1 MTSLRQ
7 RMIEDMQVRNFSPRT
22 QATYLHQVAQ
32 FASHFGRSPDALG
45 PAELRA
51 YQVYLTTAKRLA
63 PNSILTAVAALRF
76 FYRVTLKRAW
86 PVADL
91 LPAPKRPRTLPI
103 VLSPTE
109 VQRFLASVPSLQ
121 HRTILCVCY
130 AAGLRISEAVRLQV
144 PDIDSARMVLR
155 VTQGKGQK
163 DRYVMLSPRLL
174 TLLRTW
180 WRVATPRTWLFPGTR
195 VGHHL
200 TPDAVEEAC
209 LQARRRCGIPKPI
222 TPHALRHAFAV
233 HLLEGGTDVRT
244 IQLLLGHRSL
254 TTTARYLRIA
264 ATTVCA
270 TRSPFDLLPVPRP
283 AAPAPVRPRVF

>member
-1 MTSLRQ
+1 MTPLRQ
-7 RMIEDMQVRNFSPRT
+7 RMLEDMQVRNFSPHT
-22 QATYLHQVAQ
+22 QAAYLHQVAL
-32 FASHFGRSPDALG
+32 FARHFRRSPDTLG
-45 PAELRA
+45 PEEIRA
-51 YQVYLTTAKRLA
+51 YQVYLTTEKRLA

-91 LPAPKRPRTLPI
+91 IPAPKKPQTLPI
-103 VLSPTE
+103 VLSRTE
-109 VQRFLASVPSLQ
+109 VRQFLTTVPSLK
-121 HRTILCVCY
+121 HRTILSVCY
-130 AAGLRISEAVRLQV
+130 AAGLRISEAVRLQA
-144 PDIDSARMVLR
+144 PDIDSQRMVVR
-155 VTQGKGQK
+155 VGQGKGQK

-174 TLLRTW
+174 ELLRTW

-195 VGHHL
+195 AGQHL

-264 ATTVCA
+264 TSTVCA
-270 TRSPFDLLPVPRP
+270 TRSPFDLLPPP
-283 AAPAPVRPRVF
+283 SAPAPLPTPPLVF

>member
-1 MTSLRQ
+1 
-7 RMIEDMQVRNFSPRT
+7 
-22 QATYLHQVAQ
+22 
-32 FASHFGRSPDALG
+32 
-45 PAELRA
+45 
-51 YQVYLTTAKRLA
+51 
-63 PNSILTAVAALRF
+63 
-76 FYRVTLKRAW
+76 
-86 PVADL
+86 
-91 LPAPKRPRTLPI
+91 
-103 VLSPTE
+103 
-109 VQRFLASVPSLQ
+109 VPSRK
-121 HRTILCVCY
+121 HRTILSVCY
-130 AAGLRISEAVRLQV
+130 AAGLRIAEAVRLQV
-144 PDIDSARMVLR
+144 ADIDSQRMVLR

-180 WRVATPRTWLFPGTR
+180 WLIATPRTWLFPSTR
-195 VGHHL
+195 AGHHL
-200 TPDAVEEAC
+200 TPDAVENAC
-209 LQARRRCGIPKPI
+209 LHARRRCGLSKPI

-283 AAPAPVRPRVF
+283 AAPEPVRPRVF

>member
-1 MTSLRQ
+1 ML
-7 RMIEDMQVRNFSPRT
+7 EAMQVRNFSPRT
-22 QATYLHQVAQ
+22 QATYQHQVAR
-32 FASHFGRSPDALG
+32 FASHFRRSPEALG

-51 YQVYLTTAKRLA
+51 YQVYLTTEKRLA

-76 FYRVTLKRAW
+76 LYRVTLKRAW

-91 LPAPKRPRTLPI
+91 IPAPKRPRTLPI

-109 VQRFLASVPSLQ
+109 VQRFLASVPSLK
-121 HRTILCVCY
+121 HRTILSVCY

-144 PDIDSARMVLR
+144 ADIDSQRMVLR

-174 TLLRTW
+174 ALLRTW

-195 VGHHL
+195 AGRPL

-209 LQARRRCGIPKPI
+209 LQARRRCGLLKPI

-264 ATTVCA
+264 ASTVCA
-270 TRSPFDLLPVPRP
+270 TRSPFDLLPRP
-283 AAPAPVRPRVF
+283 STPAPALAPPSVF